1 LELDISRGLRHSG
14 GVEKP
19 PMLQP
24 LPATF
29 RKKKRGMWIAILAV
43 VLTVAALAVVMVL
56 KHRAPPITVQTTKV
70 LRHSLTNLVV
80 ANGQIQP
87 VVQVTISPEVSGEIV
102 ALPVK
107 EGQLVNKGDLLVKI
121 KPDVYVAA
129 VNQSKASYA
138 SSLAGEAQS
147 AASVEKAEADYK
159 RNLELFDRKL
169 ISASDFIAF
178 KVARDVA
185 SAQFQSAT
193 NQVDMAKASVD
204 SAEEQL
210 AKTTIFSPVAGT
222 ITRLNSEL
230 GERVLGTVQN
240 AGTEIMIISDLNQIE
255 ARVNVGEMDVVSI
268 ASGQQV
274 RLEVDAFKDR
284 KFTGV
289 VTNVANSAV
298 GSGSRSGASSS
309 SSSSQSQQATQ
320 FEVRIRV
327 NEKESAFRPG
337 MSVTAEIETQYR
349 TNALT
354 VPLASVTTRPM
365 KADPKAAPPKKGDT
379 NATASTASSTNAVA
393 GTNAVADTNIV
404 AGTNAIAGTNTVA
417 GTNTGKTLGKIA
429 SATKPADVVFV
440 VEGDHVKAVA
450 VKIGI
455 CDDNYWEITDGLT
468 NDQEIVSG
476 GYRAIGRDLQDG
488 SKIHVGPAGA
498 DTETEKK

>member
-1 LELDISRGLRHSG
+1 
-14 GVEKP
+14 
-19 PMLQP
+19 
-24 LPATF
+24 
-29 RKKKRGMWIAILAV
+29 MWIAILAV
-43 VLTVAALAVVMVL
+43 ALTAATLAVVWVV

-70 LRHSLTNLVV
+70 SRHSITNLVV

-87 VVQVTISPEVSGEIV
+87 VVQVTISPEVSGEITE
-102 ALPVK
+102 LPVK
-107 EGQLVNKGDLLVKI
+107 EGQLVKKGGLLVKI

-147 AASVEKAEADYK
+147 AASVEKAEADYD
-159 RNLELFDRKL
+159 RNLKLFDRKL
-169 ISASDFIAF
+169 LSASDFIAF

-185 SAQFQSAT
+185 RAQFESAT
-193 NQVDMAKASVD
+193 NQVNMARASVD
-204 SAEEQL
+204 SAEEEL
-210 AKTTIFSPVAGT
+210 AKTTIFSPVDGT
-222 ITRLNSEL
+222 VTKLNSEL

-268 ASGQQV
+268 APGQKA

-289 VTNVANSAV
+289 VSAVANSAV
-298 GSGSRSGASSS
+298 GSGSKLAS

-327 NEKESAFRPG
+327 NDKESAFRPG

-365 KADPKAAPPKKGDT
+365 KAAPKTDPPSSGGT
-379 NATASTASSTNAVA
+379 NAAAASVTNAVA
-393 GTNAVADTNIV
+393 GTNSV
-404 AGTNAIAGTNTVA
+404 AGTNNGNAA
-417 GTNTGKTLGKIA
+417 GKTASAGKPNE
-429 SATKPADVVFV
+429 ATKPADVVFAV
-440 VEGDHVKAVA
+440 AGDRVKAVA

-455 CDDNYWEITDGLT
+455 CDDNFWEITDGLT

-488 SKIHVGPAGA
+488 SKIHVGPAAA
-498 DTETEKK
+498 DTEAEKK